1 MRIIFSGTPGFAA
14 ASLRRIIDAG
24 HTVVA
29 VVTAP
34 DRPAGRGRHMQAS
47 EVKTT
52 ALSMG
57 LPVLQP
63 EKLRDEAFL
72 ETVKALQP
80 DVGVVVAF
88 RMLPEVFY
96 SIPRL
101 GTFNLHASLLPQYRG
116 AAPIQWALI
125 NGEKYSGVSTFFINN
140 RIDTGNILLQES
152 IEIPFSWNAGILHD
166 RLMEL
171 GAALVEKTLAGLATG
186 TITGKPQVIQAGEE
200 EKEAPKLNRS
210 NTGIQWSAKA
220 ERIYH
225 LVRGLNP
232 SPGAHALLYNGQHT
246 LEVKIGSAQIPEGS
260 QWHETPGICR
270 MNGSGSIE
278 VACGEGSL
286 LITSI
291 QLPGKKMLPVDA
303 FLRGYPWNEQHK
315 FVL

>member
-1 MRIIFSGTPGFAA
+1 MKIIFSGTPGFAA
-14 ASLRRIIDAG
+14 ASLRRIVEAG

-34 DRPAGRGRHMQAS
+34 DRPAGRGRHLQAS
-47 EVKTT
+47 EVKTA

-96 SIPRL
+96 RIPRM
-101 GTFNLHASLLPQYRG
+101 GTFNLHASLLPKYRG

-125 NGEKYSGVSTFFINN
+125 NGEEQSGVTTFFINN
-140 RIDTGNILLQES
+140 RIDTGHILLQES
-152 IEIPFSWNAGILHD
+152 LDIPVSWNAGMLHD
-166 RLMEL
+166 KLMEE
-171 GAALVEKTLAGLATG
+171 GAVLVEKTLEGLSSG
-186 TITGKPQVIQAGEE
+186 TIKEKPQPQQSSREVR
-200 EKEAPKLNRS
+200 EAPKLNRS
-210 NTGIQWSAKA
+210 NTGIHWNAPS
-220 ERIYH
+220 ENIYH
-225 LVRGLNP
+225 MVRGLNP
-232 SPGAHALLYNGQHT
+232 SPGAHAILFDGQHT
-246 LEVKIGSAQIPEGS
+246 LDVKVGAASLPEDS
-260 QWHETPGICR
+260 PWNESPGNCR
-270 MNGSGSIE
+270 ISSSRAIE
-278 VACGEGSL
+278 VACGEGSI

-291 QLPGKKMLPVDA
+291 QLPGKKMLSVDA
-303 FLRGYPWNEQHK
+303 FLRGYTWNEHHN